1 MEASGTELEI
11 VDATSASN
19 KEFNPIT
26 ALWQI
31 QREKKRCTV
40 YTVEVMPVS
49 GLPCFPLLC
58 AGGDAAKGTL
68 PDAMGLAIT

>member
-1 MEASGTELEI
+1 MEASGTKLEI

-40 YTVEVMPVS
+40 YTVEVMQS
-49 GLPCFPLLC
+49 RACRFFLC
-58 AGGDAAKGTL
+58 
-68 PDAMGLAIT
+68 